1 MKWQRISMLNYTI
14 KRTLWMIPLLIGI
27 SLISFFIMHL
37 APGDI
42 TNNEASFNPKT
53 SQESRQKLR
62 ELYNL
67 DKPVIVQYG
76 LWLKRMV
83 KLDFGN
89 SFASHRKPVFW
100 QTTDKDGNVTKG
112 MIQEALPITL
122 LINIIGLVIVL
133 VLAIPLGII
142 AACKHMNWQDKSI
155 TLFNFI
161 GFSVPGF
168 WLSLMLMYWLGVAND
183 WFPISGIRS
192 LNHDSLSTFGQ
203 IKDTLSH
210 FFMPVIIPSVTGLA
224 SITLFVK
231 SGMLDVLHQ
240 DYITTARAKGLNEN
254 KVIYTHALRNA
265 LLPLITIIGLSI
277 PGLIGGSVISEQIFA
292 IPGMGKLFY
301 SAVMARDFPVV
312 MGILTIGSAL
322 TLIGNLIADIAYAW
336 ADPRVRRGVVK
347 G

>member
-1 MKWQRISMLNYTI
+1 MLNYII

-53 SQESRQKLR
+53 SAESRQKLR

-100 QTTDKDGNVTKG
+100 QTKDKDGNVTKG
-112 MIQEALPITL
+112 MIQEALPITII
-122 LINIIGLVIVL
+122 INVIGLVITL

-142 AACKHMNWQDKSI
+142 AARKHMRWQDKSI

-161 GFSVPGF
+161 GFSIPGF

-203 IKDTLSH
+203 LKDTLSH

-240 DYITTARAKGLNEN
+240 DYITTARAKGLNEH
-254 KVIYTHALRNA
+254 KVVYTHALRNA
-265 LLPLITIIGLSI
+265 LLPLITIVGLSI

-336 ADPRVRRGVVK
+336 ADPRVRRGVIK

>member
-1 MKWQRISMLNYTI
+1 MLNYII
-14 KRTLWMIPLLIGI
+14 KRVLWMIPLLIGI

-42 TNNEASFNPKT
+42 TNNEGAFNPK
-53 SQESRQKLR
+53 SSAESRQKLR

-76 LWLKRMV
+76 LWMKRMAT
-83 KLDFGN
+83 LDFGN

-122 LINIIGLVIVL
+122 FINIIGLILTL
-133 VLAIPLGII
+133 VLAVPIGII
-142 AACKHMNWQDKSI
+142 AARKHMRWQDQSI
-155 TLFNFI
+155 TVFNFI
-161 GFSVPGF
+161 GFSIPGF

-183 WFPISGIRS
+183 WLPISGIHS
-192 LNHDSLSTFGQ
+192 LNYDSLSVFGKM
-203 IKDTLSH
+203 KDLLSH
-210 FFMPVIIPSVTGLA
+210 LFMPVIIPSVTGLA

-240 DYITTARAKGLNEN
+240 DYITTARAKGLDEH
-254 KVIYTHALRNA
+254 KVVYTHALRNA

-301 SAVMARDFPVV
+301 GAVMARDFPVV

-322 TLIGNLIADIAYAW
+322 TLLGNLIADVAYAW
-336 ADPRVRRGVVK
+336 ADPRVRRGVVR
-347 G
+347 

>member
-1 MKWQRISMLNYTI
+1 MLNYII

-53 SQESRQKLR
+53 SAESRQKLR

-112 MIQEALPITL
+112 MIQEALPITII
-122 LINIIGLVIVL
+122 INVIGLVITL

-142 AACKHMNWQDKSI
+142 AARKHMRWPDKSI

-203 IKDTLSH
+203 LKDTLSH

-240 DYITTARAKGLNEN
+240 DYITTARAKGLNEH
-254 KVIYTHALRNA
+254 KVVYTHALRNA
-265 LLPLITIIGLSI
+265 LLPLITIVGLSI

-336 ADPRVRRGVVK
+336 ADPRVRRGVIK
-347 G
+347 A

>member
-1 MKWQRISMLNYTI
+1 MLNYII

-53 SQESRQKLR
+53 SAESRQKLR

-100 QTTDKDGNVTKG
+100 QTIDKDGNVTKG
-112 MIQEALPITL
+112 MIQEALPITII
-122 LINIIGLVIVL
+122 INVIGLVITL

-142 AACKHMNWQDKSI
+142 AARKHMRWQDKSI

-203 IKDTLSH
+203 LKDTLSH

-240 DYITTARAKGLNEN
+240 DYITTARAKGLNEH
-254 KVIYTHALRNA
+254 KVVYTHALRNA
-265 LLPLITIIGLSI
+265 LLPLITIVGLSI

-336 ADPRVRRGVVK
+336 ADPRVRRGVIK